1 LAIDIKHKERFNMRE
16 RELRTGRGNTEYPL
30 PDELVSLLR
39 ATKKWSFD
47 CGWEMESREDVSKK
61 GK

>member
-1 LAIDIKHKERFNMRE
+1 MQNTKRDLIQE
-16 RELRTGRGNTEYPL
+16 RELRTNEGNTEYPP

>member
-1 LAIDIKHKERFNMRE
+1 MRE